1 MTKFDV
7 PKPESAGKRVGLI
20 YDDLRV
26 FYEARTRLFT
36 GLQKCQTA
44 EAYEV
49 FENAVAALNKI
60 NGKYHAKNRKQSK
73 VYP

>member
-7 PKPESAGKRVGLI
+7 PKPESAGKRIGLI
-20 YDDLRV
+20 HDDLRV

-49 FENAVAALNKI
+49 FEDAVAALNKI
-60 NGKYHAKNRKQSK
+60 NGDFYRKEN
-73 VYP
+73 

>member
-36 GLQKCQTA
+36 GLEKCQTA

-49 FENAVAALNKI
+49 FENAVDALNKI
-60 NGKYHAKNRKQSK
+60 NGNFYRERK
-73 VYP
+73 

>member
-7 PKPESAGKRVGLI
+7 PKPESAGKRVGLV

-49 FENAVAALNKI
+49 FENAVAALGKI
-60 NGKYHAKNRKQSK
+60 NGDFYRKENS
-73 VYP
+73 

>member
-7 PKPESAGKRVGLI
+7 PKPESAGKRIGLI
-20 YDDLRV
+20 HDDLRV

-36 GLQKCQTA
+36 GLQKCQTG

-49 FENAVAALNKI
+49 FEDAVAALNKI
-60 NGKYHAKNRKQSK
+60 NGDFYRKENS
-73 VYP
+73 

>member
-7 PKPESAGKRVGLI
+7 PKPEPAGKRIGLI
-20 YDDLRV
+20 YNDLRV
-26 FYEARTRLFT
+26 FHEARTRLIT
-36 GLQKCQTA
+36 GLEKCQSA

-60 NGKYHAKNRKQSK
+60 NGDFYRERK
-73 VYP
+73 

>member
-1 MTKFDV
+1 MKGKIMTKFDV
-7 PKPESAGKRVGLI
+7 PKPESAFKSVGLI

-49 FENAVAALNKI
+49 FEDAISALNKI
-60 NGKYHAKNRKQSK
+60 NRDFYRKENS
-73 VYP
+73 

>member
-20 YDDLRV
+20 HNDLRV

-60 NGKYHAKNRKQSK
+60 NGDFYRERKIEDE
-73 VYP
+73 

>member
-1 MTKFDV
+1 MTKFDI
-7 PKPESAGKRVGLI
+7 PKPEPAGKRIGLV

-26 FYEARTRLFT
+26 FYEARTRLIT
-36 GLQKCQTA
+36 GLEKCQSA

-60 NGKYHAKNRKQSK
+60 NGDFYRERKIEDE
-73 VYP
+73 